1 MGRKR
6 GKVSIAGESYGAFAW
21 AYDQALG
28 RRFFRAV
35 QRLLVTSLE
44 ERPPR
49 EMTHLDIAC
58 GTGYAME
65 LFARRGFRS
74 VGVDLSL
81 PMLEIAH
88 TRVRRL
94 VCADLRALPLRR
106 TFARITCLYDSL
118 NHMKEREDLVA
129 AFRAVRG
136 VMSSESLFLFDI
148 NHPDI
153 YPEVWGSKEPFV
165 ASGADY
171 RLEIDTAYRKRERL
185 AHALVSGWAK
195 VRGRRVEIR
204 ERHEQRA
211 WSKNE
216 VRAALREAG
225 LEVVEV
231 VNFDPYEE
239 AGDLHAETVKLFF
252 TVRTAED
259 SRRGRR

>member
-1 MGRKR
+1 MA
-6 GKVSIAGESYGAFAW
+6 SSSAESYGAFAW

-35 QRLLVTSLE
+35 QRLLVKSLE

-49 EMTHLDIAC
+49 EMTHLDVAC

-81 PMLEIAH
+81 PMLQIAH

-129 AFRAVRG
+129 AFRSVRG

-171 RLEIDTAYRKRERL
+171 RLEIDTAYRKSERL

-211 WSKNE
+211 WSKSE

-225 LEVVEV
+225 LEPVEV
-231 VNFDPYEE
+231 IDFDPYEE

>member
-1 MGRKR
+1 MA
-6 GKVSIAGESYGAFAW
+6 SSSAESYGAFAY

-35 QRLLVTSLE
+35 QRLLVKSLE

-49 EMTHLDIAC
+49 EMTHLDVAC

-81 PMLEIAH
+81 PMLQIAH

-94 VCADLRALPLRR
+94 VCADLRALPLSR

-136 VMSSESLFLFDI
+136 VMSSESLFLFDV

-225 LEVVEV
+225 LEVVDV

-252 TVRTAED
+252 TCHTAED
-259 SRRGRR
+259 SRRRRR

>member
-1 MGRKR
+1 MGNGR
-6 GKVSIAGESYGAFAW
+6 GARRAPESYGAFAY

-35 QRLLVTSLE
+35 QRVLVKSLE
-44 ERPPR
+44 ERPPA
-49 EMTHLDIAC
+49 EKTHLDVAC

-81 PMLEIAH
+81 PMLRVAR
-88 TRVRRL
+88 TRVWRL
-94 VCADLRALPLRR
+94 VCADMRALPLRR

-118 NHMKEREDLVA
+118 NHMKDRDDLVA
-129 AFRAVRG
+129 AFRAVRAR
-136 VMSSESLFLFDI
+136 MSAESLFLFDV

-171 RLEIDTAYRKRERL
+171 RLEIDTLYRKRERL

-204 ERHEQRA
+204 EEHEQRA
-211 WSKNE
+211 WSKSDL
-216 VRAALREAG
+216 RAALREGG
-225 LEVVEV
+225 LEVVEM
-231 VNFDPYEE
+231 VNFDPYDERE
-239 AGDLHAETVKLFF
+239 ALEAETVKLFF
-252 TVRTAED
+252 TCRIAEH
-259 SRRGRR
+259 SRRRAS

>member
-1 MGRKR
+1 M
-6 GKVSIAGESYGAFAW
+6 
-21 AYDQALG
+21 
-28 RRFFRAV
+28 
-35 QRLLVTSLE
+35 QRLLVQSLE
-44 ERPPR
+44 ERPPA

-81 PMLEIAH
+81 PMLQIAH

-118 NHMKEREDLVA
+118 NHMKERGDLVA

-136 VMSSESLFLFDI
+136 AMSSESLFLFDI

-185 AHALVSGWAK
+185 AHAIVSGWAK
-195 VRGRRVEIR
+195 VRGQRVEIR

-211 WSKNE
+211 WSKHE

-252 TVRTAED
+252 TCQPAED

>member
-1 MGRKR
+1 M
-6 GKVSIAGESYGAFAW
+6 
-21 AYDQALG
+21 
-28 RRFFRAV
+28 
-35 QRLLVTSLE
+35 QRLLVKSLE
-44 ERPPR
+44 ERPPA
-49 EMTHLDIAC
+49 EMTHLDVAC

-81 PMLEIAH
+81 PMLEIAR
-88 TRVRRL
+88 TRVHRL

-106 TFARITCLYDSL
+106 SFARITCLYDSL
-118 NHMKEREDLVA
+118 NHMKEREELVA

-136 VMSSESLFLFDI
+136 VMTSASLFLFDV

-165 ASGADY
+165 AGAADY
-171 RLEIDTAYRKRERL
+171 RLEIDTTYRKRDRR
-185 AHALVSGWAK
+185 ARALVSGWAK

-211 WSKNE
+211 WLESE
-216 VRAALREAG
+216 IRAALREGG

-231 VNFDPYEE
+231 ENFDPFGEAEE
-239 AGDLHAETVKLFF
+239 LHAETVKLFF
-252 TVRTAED
+252 TCRIAEH
-259 SRRGRR
+259 SRRRKS

>member
-1 MGRKR
+1 M
-6 GKVSIAGESYGAFAW
+6 AGSSAESYGAFAW

-44 ERPPR
+44 ERPPA
-49 EMTHLDIAC
+49 EMTHLDVAC

-81 PMLEIAH
+81 PMLQIAR

-94 VCADLRALPLRR
+94 VCADLRALPLGR

-136 VMSSESLFLFDI
+136 VMSSESLFLFDV
-148 NHPDI
+148 NHPDV

-211 WSKNE
+211 WSKSE
-216 VRAALREAG
+216 VLAALREAG
-225 LEVVEV
+225 LDVVDV

-252 TVRTAED
+252 TCRIRVARHRASD
-259 SRRGRR
+259 LY

>member
-1 MGRKR
+1 M
-6 GKVSIAGESYGAFAW
+6 AGSSAESYGAFAY

-35 QRLLVTSLE
+35 QRMLVQSLE
-44 ERPPR
+44 EQPPA
-49 EMTHLDIAC
+49 EKTHLDIAC

-81 PMLEIAH
+81 PMLEIAR

-118 NHMKEREDLVA
+118 NHMKEREELVA

-136 VMSSESLFLFDI
+136 VMSDDSLFLFDV

-171 RLEIDTAYRKRERL
+171 RLEIDTAYRKRDRL
-185 AHALVSGWAK
+185 ARALVSGWAK
-195 VRGRRVEIR
+195 VRGKRVEIR

-211 WSKNE
+211 WTKSDI
-216 VRAALREAG
+216 RAALREAG
-225 LEVVEV
+225 LDVVDV

-239 AGDLHAETVKLFF
+239 KSDLEAETVKLFF
-252 TVRTAED
+252 TCAVAPEE
-259 SRRGRR
+259 SRRARR

>member
-1 MGRKR
+1 MA
-6 GKVSIAGESYGAFAW
+6 SSSAESYGAFAW

-35 QRLLVTSLE
+35 QRLLVKSLE

-49 EMTHLDIAC
+49 EMTHLDVAC

-81 PMLEIAH
+81 PMLQIAH

-106 TFARITCLYDSL
+106 SFARITCLYDSL

-129 AFRAVRG
+129 AFRALRG

-211 WSKNE
+211 WSKSE

-225 LEVVEV
+225 LEAIEIVD
-231 VNFDPYEE
+231 FDPYEE

-252 TVRTAED
+252 TVQTAED

>member
-1 MGRKR
+1 MTG
-6 GKVSIAGESYGAFAW
+6 SSAESYGAFAY

-35 QRLLVTSLE
+35 QRMLVKSLE
-44 ERPPR
+44 ARPPA
-49 EMTHLDIAC
+49 EKTHLDVAC

-81 PMLEIAH
+81 PMLQIAR

-118 NHMKEREDLVA
+118 NHMKEPGDLEA

-136 VMSSESLFLFDI
+136 AMSAESLFLFDI

-171 RLEIDTAYRKRERL
+171 RLEIDTTYRRRDRV
-185 AHALVSGWAK
+185 ARALVSGWAK

-211 WSKNE
+211 WSKSE
-216 VRAALREAG
+216 VRAALRQAG
-225 LEVVEV
+225 LEIVEV
-231 VNFDPYEE
+231 ENFDPYGESPE
-239 AGDLHAETVKLFF
+239 LRAETVKLFF
-252 TVRTAED
+252 TCRTAED
-259 SRRGRR
+259 SSRRRS

>member
-1 MGRKR
+1 MADA
-6 GKVSIAGESYGAFAW
+6 SAESYGAFAW

-35 QRLLVTSLE
+35 QRLLVKSLE

-49 EMTHLDIAC
+49 EMTHLDVAC

-74 VGVDLSL
+74 VGVDLSV
-81 PMLEIAH
+81 PMLEIAR

-118 NHMKEREDLVA
+118 NHMKERDDLVA

-136 VMSSESLFLFDI
+136 AMSSESLFLFDV

-153 YPEVWGSKEPFV
+153 YPEVWGSPQPFV
-165 ASGADY
+165 AGGADY
-171 RLEIDTAYRKRERL
+171 RLQIDTAYRKRDRV
-185 AHALVSGWAK
+185 AHALVTGWAK

-211 WSKNE
+211 WSKSE
-216 VRAALREAG
+216 IRLALREAG
-225 LEVVEV
+225 LEVVEA

-239 AGDLHAETVKLFF
+239 SGAIKAETVKLFF
-252 TVRTAED
+252 TVRTAEE

>member
-1 MGRKR
+1 MTA
-6 GKVSIAGESYGAFAW
+6 SSAESYGAFAY

-35 QRLLVTSLE
+35 QQMLVKSLE
-44 ERPPR
+44 ERPPA
-49 EMTHLDIAC
+49 ELTHLDVAC

-81 PMLEIAH
+81 PMLQMAR

-118 NHMKEREDLVA
+118 NHMKEHGDLVA

-136 VMSSESLFLFDI
+136 AMSAKSLFLFDV

-171 RLEIDTAYRKRERL
+171 RLEIDTAYRRRDRL
-185 AHALVSGWAK
+185 ARALVSGWAK

-211 WSKNE
+211 WSKGD
-216 VRAALREAG
+216 VRAALRAAG
-225 LEVVEV
+225 LDVVDVE
-231 VNFDPYEE
+231 NFDPYSE
-239 AGDLHAETVKLFF
+239 ASELKAETVKLFF
-252 TVRTAED
+252 TCKIAED
-259 SRRGRR
+259 SPRRRS

>member
-1 MGRKR
+1 MA
-6 GKVSIAGESYGAFAW
+6 SSSAESYGAFAY

-35 QRLLVTSLE
+35 QRLLVKSLE

-49 EMTHLDIAC
+49 EMTHLDVAC

-81 PMLEIAH
+81 PMLQIAR

-118 NHMKEREDLVA
+118 NHMKDREDLVA

-136 VMSSESLFLFDI
+136 VMSSESLFLFDV

-211 WSKNE
+211 WSRSE

-225 LEVVEV
+225 LEAIEV
-231 VNFDPYEE
+231 VDFDPYEE
-239 AGDLHAETVKLFF
+239 AGALHADTVKLFF

>member
-1 MGRKR
+1 
-6 GKVSIAGESYGAFAW
+6 
-21 AYDQALG
+21 
-28 RRFFRAV
+28 
-35 QRLLVTSLE
+35 
-44 ERPPR
+44 
-49 EMTHLDIAC
+49 MTHLDVAC

-81 PMLEIAH
+81 PMLQIAH

-129 AFRAVRG
+129 AFRAMRG

-171 RLEIDTAYRKRERL
+171 RLEIDTAYRTRERL

-195 VRGRRVEIR
+195 VRGQRVEIR

-211 WSKNE
+211 WSKHE
-216 VRAALREAG
+216 VRAALREVG

-252 TVRTAED
+252 TCCTAED

>member
-1 MGRKR
+1 MG
-6 GKVSIAGESYGAFAW
+6 SESYGAFAY

-28 RRFFRAV
+28 RRFFGAV
-35 QRLLVTSLE
+35 QRLLVKSLE
-44 ERPPR
+44 ERPPA
-49 EMTHLDIAC
+49 EKTHLDVAC

-74 VGVDLSL
+74 VGVDLSV
-81 PMLEIAH
+81 PMLRIAR

-94 VCADLRALPLRR
+94 VCADMRALPLRR

-118 NHMKEREDLVA
+118 NHLKERDDLA
-129 AFRAVRG
+129 GAFRAVRAQ
-136 VMSSESLFLFDI
+136 MSAESLFLFDI

-171 RLEIDTAYRKRERL
+171 RLEIDTMYRKRERL
-185 AHALVSGWAK
+185 ARALVSGWAK
-195 VRGRRVEIR
+195 LRGTRVEIR
-204 ERHEQRA
+204 EEHEQRA
-211 WSKNE
+211 WSKSD

-231 VNFDPYEE
+231 VNFDPYDERD
-239 AGDLHAETVKLFF
+239 AIDAETVKLFF
-252 TVRTAED
+252 TCRVANSWRSDGSED
-259 SRRGRR
+259 SRRRTS

>member
-1 MGRKR
+1 
-6 GKVSIAGESYGAFAW
+6 VE
-21 AYDQALG
+21 
-28 RRFFRAV
+28 
-35 QRLLVTSLE
+35 SLE
-44 ERPPR
+44 SRPPR
-49 EMTHLDIAC
+49 EKTHLDIAC

-94 VCADLRALPLRR
+94 VCADFRALPLRR

-118 NHMKEREDLVA
+118 NHMKERAELVA

-136 VMSSESLFLFDI
+136 VMSPESLFLFDV

-171 RLEIDTAYRKRERL
+171 RLEIDTAYRKRDRL
-185 AHALVSGWAK
+185 ARALVTGWAK

-211 WSKNE
+211 WSKND
-216 VRAALREAG
+216 VRGALREAG
-225 LEVVEV
+225 LQAIEV
-231 VNFDPYEE
+231 VNFDPYGE
-239 AGDLHAETVKLFF
+239 ADELDAETVKLFF
-252 TVRTAED
+252 TCRAAED
-259 SRRGRR
+259 SRRGKS

>member
-1 MGRKR
+1 MA
-6 GKVSIAGESYGAFAW
+6 SSSAESYGAFAY

-35 QRLLVTSLE
+35 QRLLVRSLE

-49 EMTHLDIAC
+49 EMTHLDVAC

-74 VGVDLSL
+74 VGADLSL
-81 PMLEIAH
+81 PMLQIAH

-129 AFRAVRG
+129 AFRSVRG

-225 LEVVEV
+225 LEVVDV

-252 TVRTAED
+252 TVQTAED
-259 SRRGRR
+259 SRRRRR

>member
-1 MGRKR
+1 MAE
-6 GKVSIAGESYGAFAW
+6 SSAESYGAFAY

-35 QRLLVTSLE
+35 QRLLVKSLE
-44 ERPPR
+44 ERPPA
-49 EMTHLDIAC
+49 EKTHLDVAC

-74 VGVDLSL
+74 VGVDLSV
-81 PMLEIAH
+81 PMLGIAR

-94 VCADLRALPLRR
+94 GCADMRALPLRR
-106 TFARITCLYDSL
+106 PFARITCLYDSL
-118 NHMKEREDLVA
+118 NHMKDRDDLVA
-129 AFRAVRG
+129 AFRAVRPC
-136 VMSSESLFLFDI
+136 MAAESLFLFDV

-171 RLEIDTAYRKRERL
+171 RLEIDTMYRKRERL
-185 AHALVSGWAK
+185 ARALVSGWAR

-204 ERHEQRA
+204 EEHEQRA
-211 WSKNE
+211 WSKSD
-216 VRAALREAG
+216 VRAALREAR

-231 VNFDPYEE
+231 VNFDPYDERD
-239 AGDLHAETVKLFF
+239 AIDAETVKLFF
-252 TVRTAED
+252 TCRIAEE
-259 SRRGRR
+259 SRRRTS

>member
-1 MGRKR
+1 M
-6 GKVSIAGESYGAFAW
+6 AGSSAESYGAFAY

-35 QRLLVTSLE
+35 QRLLVKSLE
-44 ERPPR
+44 ERPPAVK
-49 EMTHLDIAC
+49 THLDVAC

-118 NHMKEREDLVA
+118 NHMKEHEELVA

-136 VMSSESLFLFDI
+136 AMASDSLFLFDM

-165 ASGADY
+165 ASGGDY
-171 RLEIDTAYRKRERL
+171 RLEIDTAYRKRDRL
-185 AHALVSGWAK
+185 ASALVSGWAK
-195 VRGRRVEIR
+195 VRGRRIEIR
-204 ERHEQRA
+204 EHHEQRA
-211 WSKNE
+211 WSKSDI
-216 VRAALREAG
+216 RAALREAG

-239 AGDLHAETVKLFF
+239 ESALQAETVKLFF
-252 TVRTAED
+252 TVGAGAED
-259 SRRGRR
+259 SRYARR

>member
-1 MGRKR
+1 
-6 GKVSIAGESYGAFAW
+6 
-21 AYDQALG
+21 
-28 RRFFRAV
+28 V
-35 QRLLVTSLE
+35 QRLLVKSLE
-44 ERPPR
+44 ERPPE

-81 PMLEIAH
+81 PMLQIAH

-106 TFARITCLYDSL
+106 SFARITCLYDSL

-165 ASGADY
+165 AGGADY

-211 WSKNE
+211 WSKSE

-225 LEVVEV
+225 LETIDIVD
-231 VNFDPYEE
+231 FDPYEE

-252 TVRTAED
+252 TCHTAED

>member
-1 MGRKR
+1 MA
-6 GKVSIAGESYGAFAW
+6 SSSAESYGAFAY

-35 QRLLVTSLE
+35 QRLLVKSLE

-49 EMTHLDIAC
+49 EMTHLDVAC

-81 PMLEIAH
+81 PMLQIAR

-118 NHMKEREDLVA
+118 NHMKERGDLVA

-136 VMSSESLFLFDI
+136 VMSSESLFLFDV

-165 ASGADY
+165 ADGADY

-185 AHALVSGWAK
+185 AHALVTGWAK

-211 WSKNE
+211 WSKSE

-225 LEVVEV
+225 LEAIEV
-231 VNFDPYEE
+231 VDFDPYEE

>member
-1 MGRKR
+1 MADA
-6 GKVSIAGESYGAFAW
+6 SAESYGAFAW

-35 QRLLVTSLE
+35 QRMLVKSLE

-49 EMTHLDIAC
+49 EMKQLD
-58 GTGYAME
+58 
-65 LFARRGFRS
+65 
-74 VGVDLSL
+74 V
-81 PMLEIAH
+81 AH

-118 NHMKEREDLVA
+118 NHMKERADLVA

-136 VMSSESLFLFDI
+136 VMSAESLFLFDV

-153 YPEVWGSKEPFV
+153 YPEVWGAPQPFV
-165 ASGADY
+165 AGGADY
-171 RLEIDTAYRKRERL
+171 RLEIETAYRKRDHL
-185 AHALVSGWAK
+185 AHALVTGWAK

-211 WSKNE
+211 GPKNE

-239 AGDLHAETVKLFF
+239 AGELQAETVKLFF
-252 TVRTAED
+252 TC
-259 SRRGRR
+259 RRRAIYIDR

>member
-1 MGRKR
+1 MAE
-6 GKVSIAGESYGAFAW
+6 SSAESYGAFAY

-35 QRLLVTSLE
+35 QRLLVKSLE
-44 ERPPR
+44 ERPPA
-49 EMTHLDIAC
+49 EKTHLDVAC

-65 LFARRGFRS
+65 LFARRGFRT

-81 PMLEIAH
+81 PMIEIAR

-106 TFARITCLYDSL
+106 TFARITSLYDSL

-136 VMSSESLFLFDI
+136 VMSADSLFLFDV

-165 ASGADY
+165 AAGADY
-171 RLEIDTAYRKRERL
+171 RLVIDTAYRRRDRL
-185 AHALVSGWAK
+185 ARALVSGWAK
-195 VRGRRVEIR
+195 VRGKRVEIR
-204 ERHEQRA
+204 EHHEQRA
-211 WSKNE
+211 WSKSDI
-216 VRAALREAG
+216 RAALREAG

-239 AGDLHAETVKLFF
+239 GSQLEAETVKLFF
-252 TVRTAED
+252 TVRVAAEE
-259 SRRGRR
+259 SRRTRR

>member
-1 MGRKR
+1 MA
-6 GKVSIAGESYGAFAW
+6 SSSAESYGAFAW

-49 EMTHLDIAC
+49 EMTHLDVAC

-74 VGVDLSL
+74 VGVDLSV
-81 PMLEIAH
+81 PMLQIAH

-106 TFARITCLYDSL
+106 SFARITCLYDSL

-211 WSKNE
+211 WSKSE

-225 LEVVEV
+225 LEAIEIVD
-231 VNFDPYEE
+231 FDPYEE

-252 TVRTAED
+252 TVQTAED
-259 SRRGRR
+259 SRRGGR

>member
-1 MGRKR
+1 MG
-6 GKVSIAGESYGAFAW
+6 SESYGAFAY

-35 QRLLVTSLE
+35 QRLLVRSLE
-44 ERPPR
+44 ERPPA
-49 EMTHLDIAC
+49 EKTHLDVAC

-81 PMLEIAH
+81 PMLQIAR

-94 VCADLRALPLRR
+94 ACADLRALPLRR

-118 NHMKEREDLVA
+118 NHMKELDDLVA

-136 VMSSESLFLFDI
+136 VMSAESLFLFDI

-171 RLEIDTAYRKRERL
+171 RLEIDTTYRRRDRL
-185 AHALVSGWAK
+185 ARALVSGWA
-195 VRGRRVEIR
+195 RMGGRRVEIR

-211 WSKNE
+211 WSKSE
-216 VRAALREAG
+216 IRAALRQAG
-225 LEVVEV
+225 LAVVEIED
-231 VNFDPYEE
+231 FDPYGE
-239 AGDLHAETVKLFF
+239 AEKLRAETVKLFF
-252 TVRTAED
+252 TCGIAED
-259 SRRGRR
+259 SPRRRS

>member
-1 MGRKR
+1 MA
-6 GKVSIAGESYGAFAW
+6 SSSAESYGAFAY

-35 QRLLVTSLE
+35 QRLLVRSLE

-49 EMTHLDIAC
+49 EMTHLDVAC

-81 PMLEIAH
+81 PMLQIAH

-129 AFRAVRG
+129 AFRSVRG

-171 RLEIDTAYRKRERL
+171 RLEIDTAYRKSERL

-211 WSKNE
+211 WSKSE

-225 LEVVEV
+225 LEPVEV
-231 VNFDPYEE
+231 IDFDPYEE

>member
-1 MGRKR
+1 M
-6 GKVSIAGESYGAFAW
+6 
-21 AYDQALG
+21 
-28 RRFFRAV
+28 

-81 PMLEIAH
+81 PMLQIAH

-118 NHMKEREDLVA
+118 NHMKERGDLVA

-211 WSKNE
+211 WSKHE
-216 VRAALREAG
+216 VRAALREVG

-252 TVRTAED
+252 TCCTAED

>member
-1 MGRKR
+1 MAA
-6 GKVSIAGESYGAFAW
+6 SSGESYGAFAY
-21 AYDQALG
+21 AYDQGLG

-35 QRLLVTSLE
+35 QRMLVQSLD
-44 ERPPR
+44 ERPPA
-49 EMTHLDIAC
+49 EKTHLDIAC

-81 PMLEIAH
+81 PMLEIAR

-118 NHMKEREDLVA
+118 NHMKAREELVA

-136 VMSSESLFLFDI
+136 LMSRESLFLFDM

-153 YPEVWGSKEPFV
+153 YPEVWGSPEPFV

-171 RLEIDTAYRKRERL
+171 RLVIDTAYRKRDRL

-195 VRGRRVEIR
+195 VRGKRVEIR

-211 WSKNE
+211 WSKSE
-216 VRAALREAG
+216 IRAALRDGG
-225 LEVVEV
+225 LEVVGV
-231 VNFDPYEE
+231 ADFDPYEE
-239 AGDLHAETVKLFF
+239 GSNLKAETVKLFF
-252 TVRTAED
+252 TCRAGSED
-259 SRRGRR
+259 SPRRRR

>member
-1 MGRKR
+1 MA
-6 GKVSIAGESYGAFAW
+6 SSSAESYGAFAW

-49 EMTHLDIAC
+49 EMTHLDVAC

-81 PMLEIAH
+81 PMLQIAH

-106 TFARITCLYDSL
+106 SFARITCLYDSL

-211 WSKNE
+211 WSKSE

-225 LEVVEV
+225 LEAIEIVD
-231 VNFDPYEE
+231 FDPYEE

-252 TVRTAED
+252 TCQPAED

>member
-1 MGRKR
+1 MA
-6 GKVSIAGESYGAFAW
+6 SSSAGSYVAFAY
-21 AYDQALG
+21 AYDQAVG
-28 RRFFRAV
+28 RRFSRAG
-35 QRLLVTSLE
+35 QRLRVTPLE

-153 YPEVWGSKEPFV
+153 YPEV
-165 ASGADY
+165 
-171 RLEIDTAYRKRERL
+171 
-185 AHALVSGWAK
+185 
-195 VRGRRVEIR
+195 
-204 ERHEQRA
+204 
-211 WSKNE
+211 
-216 VRAALREAG
+216 
-225 LEVVEV
+225 
-231 VNFDPYEE
+231 
-239 AGDLHAETVKLFF
+239 
-252 TVRTAED
+252 
-259 SRRGRR
+259 SRSQ

>member
-1 MGRKR
+1 MDR
-6 GKVSIAGESYGAFAW
+6 SSAESYGAFAY

-35 QRLLVTSLE
+35 QRLLVKSLDA
-44 ERPPR
+44 RPPA
-49 EMTHLDIAC
+49 EKTHLDIAC

-118 NHMKEREDLVA
+118 NHMKEREELVA

-136 VMSSESLFLFDI
+136 VMSRDSLFLFDV

-165 ASGADY
+165 ATGADY
-171 RLEIDTAYRKRERL
+171 RLEIDTAYRKRDRL
-185 AHALVSGWAK
+185 AHALVRGWAK
-195 VRGRRVEIR
+195 MRGRRVEIH

-211 WSKNE
+211 WSKSE
-216 VRAALREAG
+216 VRAALGQAG
-225 LEVVEV
+225 LEAIEV

-239 AGDLHAETVKLFF
+239 SGELQAETVKLFF
-252 TVRTAED
+252 TVAVAED
-259 SRRGRR
+259 SRRVRR

>member
-1 MGRKR
+1 MA
-6 GKVSIAGESYGAFAW
+6 SSSSEPYDAFAY
-21 AYDQALG
+21 AYDQAIG

-35 QRLLVTSLE
+35 QRLLVKSLE

-49 EMTHLDIAC
+49 EMTHLDVAC

-74 VGVDLSL
+74 VGVDLSV
-81 PMLEIAH
+81 PMLQIAH

-106 TFARITCLYDSL
+106 SFARITCLYDSL

-211 WSKNE
+211 WSKSE

-225 LEVVEV
+225 LEAIEIVD
-231 VNFDPYEE
+231 FDPYEE

-252 TVRTAED
+252 TVQTAED
-259 SRRGRR
+259 SRRGGR